1 MFLEFQYVLLME
13 IQKLTKIDNE
23 ILEQLTLER
32 LLAMATQNMDTLEPV
47 TAMQKFDVEG
57 DKLKLT
63 KFHFDNTYDSKEIGK
78 SVTSVMQQC
87 L

>member
-47 TAMQKFDVEG
+47 TAMQKFDAEG
-57 DKLKLT
+57 DKLKDQL
-63 KFHFDNTYDSKEIGK
+63 NQK
-78 SVTSVMQQC
+78 SEVRFFSFC
-87 L
+87 F